1 MQYSSLQKKHC
12 KCSPDCTL
20 WPDISFEGFSR
31 LHAPQEVLDRLEVK
45 QKRKNAVKKDLTKLR
60 VVEVESDDNRSLAK
74 NYGALNR
81 WFKER
86 RKEMTGKCHHCNGN
100 SCKHDDKYYKFSI
113 CHILPKAY
121 FPSVAT
127 HEYNWVE
134 LCFWNK
140 NCHGNMDNKMLDLIE
155 MNCWDE
161 IVTKFCIM
169 YPSIAEKEKKRIPQ
183 VLLQY
188 IEVEK

>member
-1 MQYSSLQKKHC
+1 MM
-12 KCSPDCTL
+12 PT
-20 WPDISFEGFSR
+20 ISYEGYYHQ
-31 LHAPQEVLDRLEVK
+31 HAPKEVLDRLEVK

-74 NYGALNR
+74 NYGALDR

-86 RKEMTGKCHHCNGN
+86 RKEMTGKCHHCNGV

-121 FPSVAT
+121 FPSIAT
-127 HEYNWVE
+127 HPSNFVE

-140 NCHGNMDNKMLDLIE
+140 NCHGNMDNNMLDLIE

-169 YPSIAEKEKKRIPQ
+169 YPSIAEKEKRRIPQ

>member
-1 MQYSSLQKKHC
+1 MSYTSIERKRC
-12 KCSPDCTL
+12 KCGCQNFPT
-20 WPDISFEGFSR
+20 ISYEGFFHQ
-31 LHAPQEVLDRLEVK
+31 HAPQEVLDRLDKK
-45 QKRKNAVKKDLTKLR
+45 QKRKKAVTKATSKLR
-60 VVEVESDDNRSLAK
+60 NESYAEGTNVALK
-74 NYGALNR
+74 NYGALDR
-81 WFKER
+81 WFKDR
-86 RKEMTGKCHHCNGN
+86 RNEMTGRCHHCNGI

-127 HEYNWVE
+127 HEYNWIE

-140 NCHGNMDNKMLDLIE
+140 NCHGNMDNKMLDLTE

-169 YPSIAEKEKKRIPQ
+169 YPSIAEKEKRRIPQ
-183 VLLQY
+183 ALLQY
-188 IEVEK
+188 IEGEK

>member
-1 MQYSSLQKKHC
+1 MYSSIQ
-12 KCSPDCTL
+12 
-20 WPDISFEGFSR
+20 
-31 LHAPQEVLDRLEVK
+31 
-45 QKRKNAVKKDLTKLR
+45 QKRCKGGCGRYPDMGGKGYCFNCKPEYKIEVIDRSKKRVAAKNSNSKLR
-60 VVEVESDDNRSLAK
+60 SGIANEQENKSLAK
-74 NYGALNR
+74 NYGELDR

-86 RKEMTGKCHHCNGN
+86 RKEMTGRCHHCGGP

-127 HEYNWVE
+127 HPSNFVE

-161 IVTKFCIM
+161 IVTKFCSM
-169 YPSIAEKEKKRIPQ
+169 YPFIAEKEKRRIPD

-188 IEVEK
+188 VEVEK